1 MPHPSIINHFCRE
14 TASRVTRS
22 AELSP
27 FGQFLL
33 WAIVKEKCPN
43 IWAAL
48 YTKSNVSSFTR
59 HGSCQMGWATLWA
72 ILGVYW
78 AILVVY
84 WAIFHKKHPITLAVI
99 ETLHG
104 NTNRKISTWRKLGA
118 KLFLFNKLQLPP
130 TVLREMADFLLLVKL
145 FPGNGN
151 THTHTGFVS
160 FRCV

>member
-1 MPHPSIINHFCRE
+1 
-14 TASRVTRS
+14 
-22 AELSP
+22 
-27 FGQFLL
+27 
-33 WAIVKEKCPN
+33 
-43 IWAAL
+43 
-48 YTKSNVSSFTR
+48 
-59 HGSCQMGWATLWA
+59 MGWATLWA

-78 AILVVY
+78 AILGVHWAILGVYWAILGVYSAILGVYWAILGVYWAILGVYSAILGVYWAILGVY